1 MNHWHPYVIAILDS
15 KQKVDFSLT
24 LLYFVLYVHSTPPNP
39 NERRA
44 TTIMTTV
51 PPTVEERLARL
62 EGVYDHLAS
71 KADIAELRAILKDDV
86 ARVESDLKGD
96 IARVESG
103 LKGDIA
109 HVQTD
114 IAELKGSVKIL
125 LVAMTSGLALL
136 NIVLRFWPS

>member
-1 MNHWHPYVIAILDS
+1 MFTVHP
-15 KQKVDFSLT
+15 K
-24 LLYFVLYVHSTPPNP
+24 P
-39 NERRA
+39 ERKESNDDYGYRA
-44 TTIMTTV
+44 
-51 PPTVEERLARL
+51 PTVEERLARL

-71 KADIAELRAILKDDV
+71 KADIAELRAILKDDI

-96 IARVESG
+96 IV
-103 LKGDIA
+103 